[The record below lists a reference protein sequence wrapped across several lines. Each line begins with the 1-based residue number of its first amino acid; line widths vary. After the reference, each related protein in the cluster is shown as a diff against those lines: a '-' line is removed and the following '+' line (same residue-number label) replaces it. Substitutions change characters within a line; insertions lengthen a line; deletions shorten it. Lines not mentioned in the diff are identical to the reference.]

1 VPQSNVLEPMKASLD
16 IRGVATVSDA
26 LTALLS

>member
-1 VPQSNVLEPMKASLD
+1 VPRSNVLEPAKVALD

-26 LTALLS
+26 LTVLLG